1 MPTKRPRV
9 TVVMP
14 VEMYGVLCGMKEVTG
29 QSVSSLVVELLEVSV
44 PSLQRLVDAFRPIKA
59 AQLADRERISAALLQ
74 AQEDLQPLVQQA
86 FSTWDSVHEVIEG
99 AVGAAMAP
107 PGAALARQPEPA
119 RASAAPATNR
129 GGTKR
134 GGQERGL
141 RSTEPV
147 GGEEDSLKG
156 CSLKGAG
163 NAA

>member
-29 QSVSSLVVELLEVSV
+29 QSVSSLIVELLEVSV

-86 FSTWDSVHEVIEG
+86 FSTWDSVHDVIEG
-99 AVGAAMAP
+99 AVGAAMAT
-107 PGAALARQPEPA
+107 PGAPARQSEPA

-141 RSTEPV
+141 LST
-147 GGEEDSLKG
+147 DSDGVDEGLLKG
-156 CSLKGAG
+156 FSLKGAG

>member
-29 QSVSSLVVELLEVSV
+29 QSVSSLIVELLEVSV

-86 FSTWDSVHEVIEG
+86 FSTWDSVHDVIEG
-99 AVGAAMAP
+99 AVGAAMAT
-107 PGAALARQPEPA
+107 PGAPARQSEPA

-134 GGQERGL
+134 GGQERGSL
-141 RSTEPV
+141 ST
-147 GGEEDSLKG
+147 DSDGVDEGLLKG

>member
-29 QSVSSLVVELLEVSV
+29 QSVSSLIVELLEVSV

-86 FSTWDSVHEVIEG
+86 FSTWDSVHDVIEG
-99 AVGAAMAP
+99 AVGAAMAT
-107 PGAALARQPEPA
+107 PGAPARQSEPA
-119 RASAAPATNR
+119 RASVAPATNR

-141 RSTEPV
+141 LST
-147 GGEEDSLKG
+147 DSEGVDEGLLKG